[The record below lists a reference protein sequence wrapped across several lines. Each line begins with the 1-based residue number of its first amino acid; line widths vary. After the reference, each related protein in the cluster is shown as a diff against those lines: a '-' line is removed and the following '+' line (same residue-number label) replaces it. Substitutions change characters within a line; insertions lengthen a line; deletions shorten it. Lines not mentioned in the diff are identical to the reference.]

1 MPYVQGGTSQ
11 GNSGKPEVS
20 DIFHS
25 SNVYINNVPVALWL
39 TPGES
44 SLFSGVD
51 TTGITALP
59 AFPDTNFQ
67 AAAAAITDNYL
78 NNPAASFNPSAQG
91 DGVKANYPGT
101 ADDTATDVGEISS
114 TTSASDI
121 IPFLQQILDEASRG
135 MWRESGQGGKPSNPN
150 IIKIWGSLKFPG
162 CNVAAPTTN
171 AGPWNT
177 DQTAWCMGF
186 VNFALQSSG
195 YRWVPTASAQAITT
209 NPTRWNAVQVPKDQA
224 QPGDIA
230 FWSYRHVNFV
240 YEKKGAGYTFV
251 GGNQTPKGGSNNPSD
266 GDVTIS
272 YPGGTP
278 ASNGNWVS
286 CWRPSKT

>member
-1 MPYVQGGTSQ
+1 MPYQPGVGGI
-11 GNSGKPEVS
+11 KDVY
-20 DIFHS
+20 HS
-25 SNVYINNVPVALWL
+25 NNVYINNVAVALWQQ
-39 TPGES
+39 PGIS

-51 TTGITALP
+51 LTGVTPLT
-59 AFPDTNFQ
+59 AFPDTNL
-67 AAAAAITDNYL
+67 APSTTSITDSYL
-78 NNPAASFNPSAQG
+78 SNPGASYNPAAQA
-91 DGVKANYPGT
+91 DGVKADYPGT
-101 ADDTATDVGEISS
+101 ADDTATTTGTISTS
-114 TTSASDI
+114 TSASDI
-121 IPFLQQILDEASRG
+121 IPFLQTILGEASSG

-150 IIKIWGSLKFPG
+150 IVKIWAALGFPST
-162 CNVAAPTTN
+162 NLTNPTAN
-171 AGPWNT
+171 SSPWNT

-209 NPTRWNAVQVPKDQA
+209 NPGRWNAVQVPKEQA

-251 GGNQTPKGGSNNPSD
+251 GGNQTPKGGSNNPED

-286 CWRPSKT
+286 CWRPSRS

>member
-1 MPYVQGGTSQ
+1 MPYQPGVGGI
-11 GNSGKPEVS
+11 S
-20 DIFHS
+20 DVYHS
-25 SNVYINNVPVALWL
+25 NNVYINNVAVALWQQ
-39 TPGES
+39 PGIS

-51 TTGITALP
+51 LTGVTPLTV
-59 AFPDTNFQ
+59 FPDNNLAPSTIS
-67 AAAAAITDNYL
+67 ITDNYL
-78 NNPAASFNPSAQG
+78 SNPASSYNPAAQA

-101 ADDTATDVGEISS
+101 ADDTATTTGTISTS
-114 TTSASDI
+114 TSSSDI
-121 IPFLQQILDEASRG
+121 IPFLQTILGEASSG
-135 MWRESGQGGKPSNPN
+135 MWRENGQGGKPSNPN
-150 IIKIWGSLKFPG
+150 IVKIWSALGFP
-162 CNVAAPTTN
+162 NTNLTNPTTN
-171 AGPWNT
+171 ASPWNT

-186 VNFALQSSG
+186 VNFTLQSSG

-209 NPTRWNAVQVPKDQA
+209 NPTRWNAVQVPKEQA

-278 ASNGNWVS
+278 YSNGNWVS